1 MAILYQRNKKN
12 GVTYVFDAQ
21 SYYVPSL
28 HQSRKK
34 KRLIGKLDPISGEV
48 IPTGPR
54 GRPRKKPLAP
64 AEAQEAQEAPEAQ
77 REPERSALE
86 AAKLKLAEC
95 AQTIDQ
101 LNKTVSDLRA
111 ENAEQKRTISDLS
124 SKIERIQRIL
134 NG

>member
-1 MAILYQRNKKN
+1 MAILYQYNKKT
-12 GVTYVFDAQ
+12 GVTYVFEAQ
-21 SYYVPSL
+21 SYYVPDL

-64 AEAQEAQEAPEAQ
+64 AEAQEAPEAQ
-77 REPERSALE
+77 GEPELSELE
-86 AAKLKLAEC
+86 AAKLRLAEC

-101 LNKTVSDLRA
+101 LSKAVSDLKA
-111 ENAEQKRTISDLS
+111 ENAEQKRTISDLT
-124 SKIERIQRIL
+124 SKIERIQRVL